1 MRLMTIA
8 AYAALLAACDE
19 SATINTAET
28 ARTERARASEQP
40 PVEAPASD
48 QTEVATKVSSPANV
62 SACLI
67 QDGED
72 LRITPVRAIGTEPF
86 WSAQVEGR
94 CVTYSTPEDQKGK
107 RIWTRFN
114 PGPDGGVWVGSF
126 EGKPFKLITRV
137 RQGCSDGM
145 SDRSYPLDAML
156 TVRGE
161 ERTGCA
167 APEGAG
173 KR

>member
-1 MRLMTIA
+1 MRLMIVA
-8 AYAALLAACDE
+8 VWWAVLAGCADT
-19 SATINTAET
+19 SANDAAET
-28 ARTERARASEQP
+28 PAAEEKVT
-40 PVEAPASD
+40 EAPQAGTPQFD
-48 QTEVATKVSSPANV
+48 NQVEPKRDPVAADNV

-67 QDGED
+67 QDGEQ

-86 WSAQVEGR
+86 WNAQVEGC
-94 CVTYSTPEDQKGK
+94 CVTYSTPEDQMGTW
-107 RIWTRFN
+107 IWTRFN
-114 PGPDGGVWVGSF
+114 PGPDGGVWVGSLD
-126 EGKPFKLITRV
+126 GKPFNLITRL

-145 SDRSYPLDAML
+145 SDRNYPLDAML

-167 APEGAG
+167 GPDRTG